1 MIDFGNKKITCMKF
15 QDFANRSKYGS
26 LYNKLMV
33 AVEDPSK
40 PVGTNGEFHLYT
52 VPPVNGDLTLFQS
65 FSGFG
70 SVKDFTYRER

>member
-1 MIDFGNKKITCMKF
+1 
-15 QDFANRSKYGS
+15 
-26 LYNKLMV
+26 MV

-40 PVGTNGEFHLYT
+40 PVGTNGELHLYT